1 MLHERRW
8 ERKQRKKQYFQP
20 KILRWLRL
28 NKCSFVNR
36 SDNLLN
42 LNRRFFKPV
51 LKSQVIPEE
60 LGKLVKPKLWR
71 REKMGIVFKL
81 ILVASAL
88 CFAGAAY
95 YTILDLTKINRL
107 WVATLV
113 FTAIWGSDVWWESR
127 KTVDADTRKYQDRN
141 FKIFAI
147 VWIILVILTI
157 VTIKR

>member
-1 MLHERRW
+1 LAFPKSRRG
-8 ERKQRKKQYFQP
+8 
-20 KILRWLRL
+20 
-28 NKCSFVNR
+28 
-36 SDNLLN
+36 
-42 LNRRFFKPV
+42 
-51 LKSQVIPEE
+51 EE
-60 LGKLVKPKLWR
+60 
-71 REKMGIVFKL
+71 MGIVFKL

-95 YTILDLTKINRL
+95 YTIHDFTKINRL